1 MRVLMPV
8 DGSSHNHAALAFLVG
23 RRSWLEAEKPDV
35 ELVHVRAPL
44 PSRFSEVFT
53 QEQIRAMHEEAAEEV
68 FAQLEHE
75 AHFPTLT
82 KKVLVGS
89 PGL

>member
-35 ELVHVRAPL
+35 ELVHVRAMSCYDL
-44 PSRFSEVFT
+44 RLF
-53 QEQIRAMHEEAAEEV
+53 
-68 FAQLEHE
+68 
-75 AHFPTLT
+75 
-82 KKVLVGS
+82 
-89 PGL
+89 